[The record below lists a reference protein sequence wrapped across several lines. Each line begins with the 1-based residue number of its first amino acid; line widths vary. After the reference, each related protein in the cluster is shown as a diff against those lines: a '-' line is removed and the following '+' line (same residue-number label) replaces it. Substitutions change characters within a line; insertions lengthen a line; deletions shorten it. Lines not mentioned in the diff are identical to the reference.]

1 MTEESKNRDLPL
13 VLVVDDSPESIDMLV
28 GILKDSYKIK
38 VAKNGQRALEIA
50 QSEPTPDLILL
61 DIFMPGM
68 DGYEVCRRLKADP
81 STERIPIIFATGM
94 EDDGNE
100 ETGLQLGADDYVSKP
115 FSAAIVKKRIA
126 THLELS
132 CYRSHHSA

>member
-50 QSEPTPDLILL
+50 QAEPGPDLILL
-61 DIFMPGM
+61 DIIMPGM

-126 THLELS
+126 TQLELS
-132 CYRSHHSA
+132 FYRSHHSD